1 MKQTAT
7 PPLKLVDILALDRT
21 RLANERT
28 VLAYARSAF
37 ALLIAGVSLLKVF
50 PHDLNIAIMGSVFIG
65 LFPLVFGIGVYRSY
79 RFKNRWKHYFS
90 ISPEV
95 LEDV

>member
-1 MKQTAT
+1 MKQSST
-7 PPLKLVDILALDRT
+7 PALKMVDILALDRT

-37 ALLIAGVSLLKVF
+37 TLLIAGVSLLKVF
-50 PHDLNIAIMGSVFIG
+50 PQDMNIVMMGSVFIG
-65 LFPLVFGIGVYRSY
+65 LSPLLFGIGIYRSY
-79 RFKNRWKHYFS
+79 RFQNRWKHYFK

-95 LEDV
+95 LDNV

>member
-1 MKQTAT
+1 MQHTST

-50 PHDLNIAIMGSVFIG
+50 PHDMNIVILGSMFLG
-65 LFPLVFGIGVYRSY
+65 LSPLLLGIGVYRSY
-79 RFKNRWKHYFS
+79 RFQHRWKHYFN

-95 LEDV
+95 LNHV